1 MKMGERMDFFF
12 FFGHLEN
19 INGGQKREKI
29 HSTVESTKQQTGRI
43 GPIFF
48 PLVSFLILSSIN
60 KIYHFRKT
68 KACTYQ
74 DISTAS
80 KSLPLKAPSS
90 FAVMKFCD
98 NLFIPSSSVIVSNGF
113 FILPL

>member
-1 MKMGERMDFFF
+1 MVDKKG
-12 FFGHLEN
+12 
-19 INGGQKREKI
+19 KKI
-29 HSTVESTKQQTGRI
+29 HSTVESTKQQAGRI

-68 KACTYQ
+68 KARTYQ

-80 KSLPLKAPSS
+80 KSVPLKAPSLS
-90 FAVMKFCD
+90 Q
-98 NLFIPSSSVIVSNGF
+98 IIVT
-113 FILPL
+113 IE